1 MSSSI
6 VLLTAIY
13 DRLKADAT
21 LKTLIEAARG
31 ATLNTP
37 LPIYLLQ
44 APPDEPLPV
53 ITFNEV
59 SRVAFDT
66 SDSVGGEHT
75 IDVHCY
81 SGAASPKE
89 AYDILARV
97 EALLLDP
104 AITLSGFSLVHC
116 RLSSLRCD
124 VDQDGSYHG
133 VATFRALTSQ

>member
-1 MSSSI
+1 MSVS
-6 VLLTAIY
+6 VALLTAIY

-21 LKTLIEAARG
+21 LETLLEAARG
-31 ATLNTP
+31 TTLSAP

-44 APPDEPLPV
+44 APPNERLPV

-59 SRVAFDT
+59 VRAAFDT
-66 SDSVGGEHT
+66 SDSIGGEHT

-97 EALLLDP
+97 EALLTDP
-104 AITLSGFSLVHC
+104 SMTVTGYSLVHC
-116 RLSSLRCD
+116 RLASLRCD
-124 VDQDGSYHG
+124 VDPDGSYHG
-133 VATFRALTSQ
+133 VATFRVLTSQ